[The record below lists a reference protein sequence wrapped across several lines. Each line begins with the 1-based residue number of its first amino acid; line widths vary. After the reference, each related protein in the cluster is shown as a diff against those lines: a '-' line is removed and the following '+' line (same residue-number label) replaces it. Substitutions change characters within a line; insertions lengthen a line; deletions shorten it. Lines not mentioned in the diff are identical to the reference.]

1 MNNIRLTAY
10 FLKKAK
16 RLLKKYHTLQTSLKQ
31 LEKELLL
38 DPKIGDSYGFNIYKI
53 RLADES
59 KGKGKSGGFRV
70 VTYLIEQTSDTTNIY
85 LITIFDKSEESSI
98 DKDDIKKIL
107 RAEGLLKN

>member
-1 MNNIRLTAY
+1 MANNIRLTGY

-16 RLLKKYHTLQTSLKQ
+16 RLLKKYHTLQNSLKQ
-31 LEKELLL
+31 LEQTLIIN
-38 DPKIGDSYGFNIYKI
+38 PKIGDNYGSNIYKV

-70 VTYLIEQTSDTTNIY
+70 ITYVIEETAESTDIY

-98 DKDDIKKIL
+98 DKEDIKKIL
-107 RAEGLLKN
+107 KSEGL